1 MALPEQEKNKRIEK
15 VRHMIDQK
23 GLDFVFVYYDEFNVA
38 NGRYLTGY
46 CPTIERG
53 AVIVSNYCDP
63 FLIGGPEAGPY
74 AKLESAIKETVACPV
89 FMVPEEEYPMAELL
103 DIKQISD
110 RYFGGRRIRRIGL
123 VGSNA
128 VPHQIYSQLVA
139 ELDGAEVVDVS
150 DDFERFRYV
159 KSQWEI
165 EQMQK
170 AYEIADEAF
179 PKMVAA
185 MVDGNREYEA
195 AAEAEYVARKMGSD
209 GLGYRTII
217 GTAERASGCVPVY
230 SDRVFRNGEIV
241 ITGFAPLYN
250 GYSATACYPV
260 VVGGEPNEMQATW
273 TEDICEALRLTR
285 EALRPGLTGREI
297 DSVPRKYLSERGYGP
312 YMLMPYVHSSG
323 LCEYERPFF
332 GPSSDDI
339 IQENQVVCIDIAL
352 FNNPQIPGI
361 RVETGYLVTADGAVP
376 MSRYIEHLLN
386 FGRDEDVALGLA
398 N

>member
-1 MALPEQEKNKRIEK
+1 MALPESEKTKRIEK
-15 VRHMIDQK
+15 TRRLAEEK
-23 GLDFVFVYYDEFNVA
+23 GLDFIFVYYDEYNVM

-53 AVIVSNYCDP
+53 AVIVSNHCEP

-74 AKLESAIKETVACPV
+74 AQLESAIKETVACPV
-89 FMVPEEEYPMAELL
+89 FMVPEEEYPSAELL
-103 DIKQISD
+103 NFRQISEA
-110 RYFGGRRIRRIGL
+110 YFGGRKIRRIGL

-128 VPHQIYSQLVA
+128 VPYLIYSQLIA
-139 ELDGAEVVDVS
+139 DLDGAEIVDVT
-150 DDFERFRYV
+150 DDFEHFRYV

-165 EQMQK
+165 EQMRR

-179 PKMVAA
+179 PKMV
-185 MVDGNREYEA
+185 MSIVEGKREYEA
-195 AAEAEYVARKMGSD
+195 AAEAEYIARKMGSD

-217 GTAERASGCVPVY
+217 GTAERSRGIVPVY
-230 SDRVFRNGEIV
+230 SDRVFAKGEIV
-241 ITGFAPLYN
+241 ITGFAPLFN

-260 VVGGEPNEMQATW
+260 VVGGEPDEMQATW

-285 EALRPGLTGREI
+285 EALEPGLSGREI
-297 DSVPRKYLSERGYGP
+297 DSVPRKYLLGRGYGP
-312 YMLMPYVHSSG
+312 YMLMPYVHNSG
-323 LCEYERPFF
+323 LCEFERPFF
-332 GPSSDDI
+332 GPGSDDI

-352 FNNPQIPGI
+352 FGNPQIPGI

-376 MSRYIEHLLN
+376 MSRSIEHLLD
-386 FGRDEDVALGLA
+386 FGCDEGMGLGFA